1 MIHLGSGKEEG
12 KCECRDLCRLNCKN
26 IHLPNETIPGK
37 KKKGFLWIKI
47 FLSSLESEALVFSLD
62 MFFSSSS
69 HDVLQPLQE

>member
-26 IHLPNETIPGK
+26 IHLPNEKKKKK